1 MKPAE
6 RPAVQFYEVDYVRE
20 RLNSEQKVQRSAWT
34 FLMTL
39 FLPAGAEA
47 YVPHATHPRML
58 GSVQVKRKADG
69 RVVASYDYRDEESA
83 LNHARSLRQRLEEM
97 SLGEFNDELGI

>member
-1 MKPAE
+1 
-6 RPAVQFYEVDYVRE
+6 
-20 RLNSEQKVQRSAWT
+20 
-34 FLMTL
+34 MTL
-39 FLPAGAEA
+39 FLPTGAEA
-47 YVPHATHPRML
+47 YVPHATHPKML

-97 SLGEFNDELGI
+97 SLEEFNDELGI